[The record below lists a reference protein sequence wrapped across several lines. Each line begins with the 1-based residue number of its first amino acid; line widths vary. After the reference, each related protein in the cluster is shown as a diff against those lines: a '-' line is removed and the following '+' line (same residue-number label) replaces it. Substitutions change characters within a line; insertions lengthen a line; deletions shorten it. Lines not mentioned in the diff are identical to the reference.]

1 MSQDFPNPVAKNGRP
16 AEARRWTA
24 VLAGCVAV
32 CTLAGGIASILM
44 PRVYEARAS
53 IFVRQE
59 APSLRLPG
67 DLGALALPG
76 QNANP
81 QAYALAVLQSDDFAR
96 QLLRA
101 LRLTSRV
108 DFTGGEQMTSEKA
121 LKKLQRSVRVE
132 EDRKGLIAVTASAA
146 SADLAA
152 ELANA
157 YVDRFLM
164 RVNEENRR
172 KSGFIAG
179 KIRSLEQDLA
189 SLEDRLKELS
199 SRAEVINLSEQ
210 TRAAVQQ
217 ALSLQQQIQEA
228 TSELTALES
237 DLKNTGD
244 LAELARLKA
253 RKEALEASRQEMQA
267 ALDRLRSEMKDVPAV
282 ALRQARLQREIDNKA
297 KLYQVLSQQHELAQI
312 DEQSESRSYQVMD
325 RALPPEK
332 PARPKLL
339 VNLAVSFMLGVALGV
354 AVNMIISE
362 LRPA

>member
-1 MSQDFPNPVAKNGRP
+1 MSQDPPNLSQQDGRI
-16 AEARRWTA
+16 AEARRWVF
-24 VLAGCVAV
+24 VLTGCVLL
-32 CTLAGGIASILM
+32 CMLGGGIASLVM

-53 IFVRQE
+53 IFVRQ
-59 APSLRLPG
+59 ASPSLRLPG
-67 DLGALALPG
+67 DLGALMLPG

-81 QAYALAVLQSDDFAR
+81 QAYAMAVLKSDDFTR
-96 QLLRA
+96 QLLRS
-101 LRLTSRV
+101 LRLTSRTG
-108 DFTGGEQMTSEKA
+108 FTGGRKMTFEEA
-121 LKKLQRSVRVE
+121 LKKLKRSVRIE
-132 EDRKGLIAVTASAA
+132 EDPRGLVAVTASAG

-152 ELANA
+152 EIANA
-157 YVDRFLM
+157 FVDRFIS
-164 RVNEENRR
+164 RINEETRR
-172 KSGFIAG
+172 KSGFIAD

-210 TRAAVQQ
+210 TRAVVQQ
-217 ALSLQQQIQEA
+217 ALTLQQRIQEA
-228 TSELTALES
+228 ATELSAVES

-253 RKEALEASRQEMQA
+253 RKEALEASRREMQD

>member
-1 MSQDFPNPVAKNGRP
+1 
-16 AEARRWTA
+16 
-24 VLAGCVAV
+24 
-32 CTLAGGIASILM
+32 M

-101 LRLTSRV
+101 LRLTSRA
-108 DFTGGEQMTSEKA
+108 DFTSGEQMTSEQA

-157 YVDRFLM
+157 YVNRFLM